1 VQASINNTG
10 YGSNEMGENLPA
22 IGLGTGKTA
31 DQMVASVLHT
41 CALLNDGNSKC
52 WGAGRCGRLGQGG
65 INNIGDSSNEMED
78 NLTATNLRLAWTVC
92 QVGEKVIVNGSA
104 TSGCQCA
111 ACVSSYNNATNQ
123 YSCTPWAVC
132 QSNEVVSKE
141 GSATTDRE
149 CMENGAVASDVA
161 TSAVSAI
168 VICSV
173 VVVSAMLGALIY
185 FHCFLKPADKK
196 KQESREIQMA
206 KV

>member
-1 VQASINNTG
+1 MQASINNTG

-65 INNIGDSSNEMED
+65 
-78 NLTATNLRLAWTVC
+78 
-92 QVGEKVIVNGSA
+92 
-104 TSGCQCA
+104 
-111 ACVSSYNNATNQ
+111 
-123 YSCTPWAVC
+123 
-132 QSNEVVSKE
+132 
-141 GSATTDRE
+141 
-149 CMENGAVASDVA
+149 
-161 TSAVSAI
+161 
-168 VICSV
+168 
-173 VVVSAMLGALIY
+173 MLGALIY